1 MAKPL
6 EEWSVDEL
14 RLEGGRIIDELARRG
29 ISTPSKKPRADI
41 ARTCENWVRGLG
53 WDETFTRE
61 MVEDEFAVYER
72 KLGQTLPDADRNRLV
87 QLWIALRE
95 ERAKQAA

>member
-6 EEWSVDEL
+6 EEWSLDEL
-14 RLEGGRIIDELARRG
+14 RAEGNRIVDELARRG
-29 ISTPSKKPRADI
+29 ISSTKKPKADI
-41 ARTCENWVRGLG
+41 ARSCENWVRGLG

-61 MVEDEFAVYER
+61 MVEDEFAVHER
-72 KLGQTLPDADRNRLV
+72 KLGQTLSDIERNRLV

-95 ERAKQAA
+95 ERARQAA

>member
-14 RLEGGRIIDELARRG
+14 RQEGSRILEELARRG
-29 ISTPSKKPRADI
+29 VNPGKKPKADI
-41 ARTCENWVRGLG
+41 ARTCEHWVRGFA

-61 MVEDEFAVYER
+61 MVEDEFAVHER
-72 KLGQTLPDADRNRLV
+72 KLAQTLSDADRNRLL
-87 QLWIALRE
+87 QLWVALRE
-95 ERAKQAA
+95 ERSRQAA

>member
-6 EEWSVDEL
+6 EEWSLDEL
-14 RLEGGRIIDELARRG
+14 RAEGNRIVDELARRG
-29 ISTPSKKPRADI
+29 VTSAKKPKADI
-41 ARTCENWVRGLG
+41 ARSCENWVRGLG

-61 MVEDEFAVYER
+61 MVEDEFAVHER
-72 KLGQTLPDADRNRLV
+72 KLGQTLSDLDRNRLV

-95 ERAKQAA
+95 ERAQQAA

>member
-6 EEWSVDEL
+6 QEWSLDEL
-14 RLEGGRIIDELARRG
+14 RAEGVRIIDELSKRAVA
-29 ISTPSKKPRADI
+29 PAKKPKADI
-41 ARTCENWVRGLG
+41 AKTCEHWVRGFA

-61 MVEDEFAVYER
+61 MVEDEFSVHER
-72 KLGQTLPDADRNRLV
+72 KLGQQLADADRNRLV

-95 ERAKQAA
+95 ERAQQAA

>member
-14 RLEGGRIIDELARRG
+14 RAEGVRIIAEL
-29 ISTPSKKPRADI
+29 SKRAVAPAKKAKADI
-41 ARTCENWVRGLG
+41 AKTCEHWVRGYA

-61 MVEDEFAVYER
+61 MVEDEFAVHER
-72 KLGQTLPDADRNRLV
+72 KLGQVLADADRNRLV

-95 ERAKQAA
+95 ERARQAA